1 MSEYDIQKDIFID
14 KMKRGSAIIPGREVG
29 NESSAAFLPRDRYR
43 ILGIRLGGCCW
54 PGLQCLQWI
63 SSAWGWNSPL
73 SLWRWDRYITSLW

>member
-43 ILGIRLGGCCW
+43 ILGIRLGGCC
-54 PGLQCLQWI
+54 
-63 SSAWGWNSPL
+63 
-73 SLWRWDRYITSLW
+73 